1 MRTASGFMN
10 RTHRMGDGFG
20 YLRASR
26 VLQALVACGFG
37 CQGLSGQGQTRESL
51 AGEAA
56 AQALKKSIAAGEYNL
71 SAGPVR
77 FRTEASL
84 RLGYTDNVFFS
95 DKNRREDYLVNPEVT
110 LRALWPISE
119 LNTLRLSLGLGYE
132 WYLKNT
138 ALNSDAPLLNPDSE
152 LEFNI
157 FAGDFRIR
165 LREKFSYQESLF
177 YNSSPGK
184 AERFFNFSDVGK
196 FSRWDNRAGLE
207 VVWDLNKVVL
217 SVGYDHENFIPVTS
231 RFEYLERTSE
241 WLDAAAAFPIGD
253 QVQVGLE
260 AQGGLHNYD
269 QETILHDSWRG
280 RGGPFLELNSEQKIS
295 LRAGGGFD
303 AARFDAP
310 AEGSDFEEYYVY
322 ARIRQ
327 ETRLFNHALTA
338 GREHLLGYNADNL
351 RITQVRYSISSPV
364 FRHVDVEA
372 DLSVNF
378 AEEFGGTFREK
389 FTYYRA
395 GVGIGYQFHKYWR
408 TSLGYEY
415 FLKDSDLPLRDF
427 YRNRVTWDLAFSY

>member
-1 MRTASGFMN
+1 
-10 RTHRMGDGFG
+10 
-20 YLRASR
+20 
-26 VLQALVACGFG
+26 
-37 CQGLSGQGQTRESL
+37 
-51 AGEAA
+51 
-56 AQALKKSIAAGEYNL
+56 
-71 SAGPVR
+71 
-77 FRTEASL
+77 
-84 RLGYTDNVFFS
+84 
-95 DKNRREDYLVNPEVT
+95 
-110 LRALWPISE
+110 
-119 LNTLRLSLGLGYE
+119 
-132 WYLKNT
+132 
-138 ALNSDAPLLNPDSE
+138 
-152 LEFNI
+152 
-157 FAGDFRIR
+157 
-165 LREKFSYQESLF
+165 
-177 YNSSPGK
+177 
-184 AERFFNFSDVGK
+184 
-196 FSRWDNRAGLE
+196 
-207 VVWDLNKVVL
+207 
-217 SVGYDHENFIPVTS
+217 VTS
-231 RFEYLERTSE
+231 RFEYLDRTSE

-280 RGGPFLELNSEQKIS
+280 RGGPFIELNSEQKIS

-310 AEGSDFEEYYVY
+310 AEASNFEDYYVY

-327 ETRLFNHALTA
+327 ETRLFAHALTA